1 MNVKFAE
8 CIWLIPAWWSAHT
21 SECLGR
27 NLERDDVISVPI
39 HTHTPPPPT
48 ISLLPLGKSGLRGG
62 WVSAKM
68 STEGLLCELTPEGFQ
83 PSIVELMRA

>member
-1 MNVKFAE
+1 MSF
-8 CIWLIPAWWSAHT
+8 LFPPPPT
-21 SECLGR
+21 
-27 NLERDDVISVPI
+27 
-39 HTHTPPPPT
+39 PPPT

-62 WVSAKM
+62 RVSAKR